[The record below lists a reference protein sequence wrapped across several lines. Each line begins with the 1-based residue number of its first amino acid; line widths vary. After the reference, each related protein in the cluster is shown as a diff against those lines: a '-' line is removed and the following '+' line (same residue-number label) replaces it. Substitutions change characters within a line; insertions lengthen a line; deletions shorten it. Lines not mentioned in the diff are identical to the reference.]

1 MRIMLG
7 DEQSLFRQ
15 AMRTVLTN
23 ESDMEIVAE
32 AGDGVQAVAA
42 AEQFRPDVV
51 VLNASLPNCDGIRAT
66 AMIRERLPACR
77 ILVLSEQD
85 DEAELLYAFE
95 AGANAYLTKASA
107 LTDLI
112 AATRS
117 IHEGGTVVPPRMLG
131 GLLSGLIRRR
141 EEQDDAI
148 RRLARLTRREREV
161 VALLAEGSDNDAIAQ
176 SLVISPQTARTHLQN
191 ALDKLGFHSRL
202 EAAMFANQNSV
213 LLDLVSLD

>member
-1 MRIMLG
+1 MRILLG

-15 AMRTVLTN
+15 AVRAVLTN

-32 AGDGVQAVAA
+32 AGDGLQAVAT
-42 AEQFRPDVV
+42 AEQFRPDIVI
-51 VLNASLPNCDGIRAT
+51 LNTSLPNCDGIRAT

-77 ILVLSEQD
+77 ILVLSERD
-85 DEAELLYAFE
+85 DEAELFYALE

-117 IHEGGTVVPPRMLG
+117 IHEGGTVVPPLMLG
-131 GLLSGLIRRR
+131 GLLSRLIRRR
-141 EEQDDAI
+141 EQQDDAI

-161 VALLAEGSDNDAIAQ
+161 VALLAEGADNDAIAQ

-191 ALDKLGFHSRL
+191 ALDKLGLHSRL

-213 LLDLVSLD
+213 LLDLVSID

>member
-1 MRIMLG
+1 MRIVLG

-15 AMRTVLTN
+15 AMRAVMTN

-42 AEQFRPDVV
+42 AEQLRPDVV

-66 AMIRERLPACR
+66 AMIRERLPTCR

-85 DEAELLYAFE
+85 DEAELLCALE

-117 IHEGGTVVPPRMLG
+117 IHEGGTVVPPLMLG
-131 GLLSGLIRRR
+131 GLLSRLIRRR

-161 VALLAEGSDNDAIAQ
+161 VALLAEGADNDAIAQ

-191 ALDKLGFHSRL
+191 AIDKLGLHSRL
-202 EAAMFANQNSV
+202 EAAMFANQNSA
-213 LLDLVSLD
+213 LLDLVSID

>member
-1 MRIMLG
+1 MRILLG

-15 AMRTVLTN
+15 AVRTVLTN

-32 AGDGVQAVAA
+32 AGDGVRAVAA
-42 AEQFRPDVV
+42 SEQVRPDVV
-51 VLNASLPNCDGIRAT
+51 ILNAWLPNCDGIRAT

-77 ILVLSEQD
+77 ILVLSEQE
-85 DEAELLYAFE
+85 DESELLHALE

-112 AATRS
+112 TATRS

-131 GLLSGLIRRR
+131 GLLSRLIRHR

-161 VALLAEGSDNDAIAQ
+161 VALLAEGADNDAIAQ
-176 SLVISPQTARTHLQN
+176 TLVISPQTARTHLQN
-191 ALDKLGFHSRL
+191 ALEKLGLHSRL
-202 EAAMFANQNSV
+202 EAAMFANQNSI
-213 LLDLVSLD
+213 LLDLVSID

>member
-15 AMRTVLTN
+15 AVRVVLTN

-32 AGDGVQAVAA
+32 VGDGLQAVSA
-42 AEQFRPDVV
+42 AERFRPDIV

-77 ILVLSEQD
+77 ILVLSERA
-85 DEAELLYAFE
+85 DEAELLYALE

-112 AATRS
+112 AAMRS
-117 IHEGGTVVPPRMLG
+117 IHEGGTVVPPLMLG
-131 GLLSGLIRRR
+131 GLLSLLIRRR
-141 EEQDDAI
+141 EQQDEAI

-161 VALLAEGSDNDAIAQ
+161 VALLAEGADNDAIAQ
-176 SLVISPQTARTHLQN
+176 SLVISPQTARTHLHN

-202 EAAMFANQNSV
+202 EAAMFASQNSV
-213 LLDLVSLD
+213 LLDLVSID